1 MTYMLRTR
9 QLTKLYGGVEVV
21 SKVNMNVRRGEIY
34 GFLGPNGAGKTTLM
48 KMITGLVRPTEGE
61 IEIMGEKLQT
71 QSYEMLKKIGSI
83 IEYPRFYE
91 RLSAEQNLE
100 LHCEYMGYY
109 KKEAIA
115 ESLQLVNLV
124 NVENKPV
131 KEFSLGMK
139 QRLGIARAIITKPE
153 FLILDEP
160 VNGLDPIGMHEIRD
174 LFFKLS
180 RQYGM
185 TLIISSHILAE
196 MEQIADTIGVI
207 REGRLVVEAPLE
219 DIRNKQTNHLELMV
233 SNHTGAAFV
242 LENELNLTNFR
253 WREDKGV
260 FQIYDHKVN
269 QSDIVEAMVRRRI
282 RIDSIYQRNQSLEDY
297 FLQLMEGVE
306 VNG

>member
-109 KKEAIA
+109 NKEAIA

-180 RQYGM
+180 RLYGM

-219 DIRNKQTNHLELMV
+219 DIRNKQTDHLELMV